1 MKLFKE
7 WLEGRIDLPTQ
18 DEQYEELLRQLKVQ
32 KGHTK
37 FELKIPDHWVQDGD
51 LISSDFPPFPLNQV
65 LKDFELLEM
74 AEIEGEVQDFKLIH
88 RAKKYGTQGDVVLIS
103 FRVYNPADY
112 DEPRPGSFPRPGI
125 R

>member
-37 FELKIPDHWVQDGD
+37 FELKVPDHWVVDGD

-65 LKDFELLEM
+65 LKDFELLQQ

-88 RAKKYGTQGDVVLIS
+88 QSDTVTIS

-112 DEPRPGSFPRPGI
+112 DEPRPGSFPRAGI